1 LVDHDMHCSSCGAEI
16 IPDARFC
23 TRCGAKVEL
32 AALLGVGTDLPP
44 VPAAPAVTPAAAEP
58 PTVWE
63 PQRSP
68 GHHRSSG
75 SFTPGRIAAMV
86 ATFVVLTILGTFTL
100 SQLFGTDVPD
110 PVATSATSDPGQGT
124 ASPSGE
130 SSPEPST
137 ESSTPDPST
146 PAASASP
153 TPTTTPSTELPDAA
167 RRCSKSGSD
176 AVATAYSGNR
186 DTSCA
191 FTNAVRK
198 AYRDAGAAT
207 DPAPFRTYSTVTK
220 RWYDVTCDTASPVRC
235 QSADGAAVVFLAP

>member
-1 LVDHDMHCSSCGAEI
+1 MHCGSCGAEL

-44 VPAAPAVTPAAAEP
+44 VPAQAPAVRQPPPPQQPDAQQGQPQPPAPADHHG
-58 PTVWE
+58 
-63 PQRSP
+63 P
-68 GHHRSSG
+68 GGTFS
-75 SFTPGRIAAMV
+75 TGRIAAMV
-86 ATFVVLTILGTFTL
+86 ATFIVLTILGTFAL
-100 SQLFGTDVPD
+100 SQLFGSDAPD
-110 PVATSATSDPGQGT
+110 PVATSASPDPGQGT
-124 ASPSGE
+124 ASPPGE
-130 SSPEPST
+130 SSPEPSPP
-137 ESSTPDPST
+137 ESSTPEPST
-146 PAASASP
+146 PGPSASP
-153 TPTTTPSTELPDAA
+153 TPTTALPDGA

-207 DPAPFRTYSTVTK
+207 DPKPFRTYSTVTK

-235 QSADGAAVVFLAP
+235 QSADGAAVVLLGP